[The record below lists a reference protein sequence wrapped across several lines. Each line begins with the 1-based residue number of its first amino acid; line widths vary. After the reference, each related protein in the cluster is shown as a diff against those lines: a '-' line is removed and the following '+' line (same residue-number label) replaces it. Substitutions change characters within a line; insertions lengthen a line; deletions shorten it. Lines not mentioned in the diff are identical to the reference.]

1 MRKKIGKIV
10 KRILIII
17 LFILMAGI
25 IWNGVC
31 RTMEKSELKGAYGI
45 QVDVDGKKMVVDIAG
60 QEDDPTIVLLP
71 GWGSPSPVLEFK
83 PLATALAT
91 NYRVITVEPF
101 GYGLSDGTDKER
113 SIENIVQELHEC
125 MQKLGCKEYYLMGH
139 SIAGIYE
146 LYWANEYQDE
156 VKGFIGIDPSV
167 PHMTD
172 ENPLPVSMVTLN
184 KLSAYF
190 SKSMNVIGLNR
201 LISLSNP
208 RKVIYAD
215 SSFTYT
221 REELEVF
228 RMLTIDAAQN
238 RTVMDEMNQTER
250 NLAAVREMKFP
261 AEIPVLE
268 FVSGDNCELMPAW
281 EKLHKDVIADDGTGE
296 VLKLEGSHYLHFE
309 QLDTIVQK
317 VEDWIP

>member
-25 IWNGVC
+25 IWNAVC

-60 QEDDPTIVLLP
+60 QEDEPTIVLLP

-83 PLATALAT
+83 PLATALAK

-139 SIAGIYE
+139 SVAGIYE
-146 LYWANEYQDE
+146 LYWANEYPDE

-172 ENPLPVSMVTLN
+172 EDPLPVSIVTL
-184 KLSAYF
+184 K
-190 SKSMNVIGLNR
+190 
-201 LISLSNP
+201 
-208 RKVIYAD
+208 
-215 SSFTYT
+215 
-221 REELEVF
+221 
-228 RMLTIDAAQN
+228 
-238 RTVMDEMNQTER
+238 ER
-250 NLAAVREMKFP
+250 NLVAVREMKFP